1 MEKAIKNC
9 SDESFSENNIRNL
22 LNRITW
28 GFDDTSN
35 CVFFNCSKEELLHKK
50 NQLIIEFSKQGVWN
64 YLICGQF
71 NITDEEL
78 NKIMNEASNNNDKN
92 IKKKNNKKRLLEE
105 LELLEKKEVYYEK
118 KIKLLDEKILLIN
131 EKLNILND
139 NIKVLELKKLL
150 LE

>member
-9 SDESFSENNIRNL
+9 SDEFFSENNIRIL

-28 GFDDTSN
+28 GFDDSSN
-35 CVFFNCSKEELLHKK
+35 CVFFNCSKEELLLKK
-50 NQLIIEFSKQGVWN
+50 KQLIIEFSKQGVWN

-78 NKIMNEASNNNDKN
+78 NKIINEASDNQEKN
-92 IKKKNNKKRLLEE
+92 VKKKNHKKRLLEE

-118 KIKLLDEKILLIN
+118 KIKLLDKKILIIDD
-131 EKLNILND
+131 KLNIIND